1 MSYIVSR
8 SLRIRMVYIALY
20 ARLKLLIIELCYYK
34 KYKIGVELPKAE
46 INSSH
51 VQRIVILKA

>member
-1 MSYIVSR
+1 
-8 SLRIRMVYIALY
+8 MVYIALY

-34 KYKIGVELPKAE
+34 KYKIGELPKAE